1 MQTEILPRGF
11 VARHPVMSDAEAVAR
26 LAQICEI
33 ELYGEAESTLDD
45 LLTEW
50 HEPDYNLATDAWIV
64 LSPDGEVVG
73 ANGVGHREH
82 VRIYTGCD
90 VHPNY
95 RNRGIG
101 TYLLKQAE
109 ARAYQ
114 HMAEA
119 VPGVRV
125 TLNTGVNSKNSAAQ
139 RLLEQHGF
147 KQVRTF
153 WRMLIEMN
161 EAPPTPTWAEGI
173 TVRTFAPGMERAV
186 FEADEEAFRDHW
198 GYVPGR
204 FEEWEHWTV
213 KREGFDPSLWF
224 LAMDGDEVAGFAFCK
239 DEGESS
245 GWVHVLGVRRPWR
258 RKGIGLALL
267 HSSFS
272 EFYRRGIYKVYLGVD
287 AQNLTGATRLYK
299 RAGMHVIREGKN
311 YEKELRAG
319 KEISTQFLDS

>member
-11 VARHPVMSDAEAVAR
+11 VARHPVMDDAEAVVR
-26 LAQICEI
+26 LARICEI
-33 ELYGEAESTLDD
+33 EQHGEADTTLED

-50 HEPDYNLATDAWIV
+50 REPGYDLATDAWIV
-64 LSPDGEVVG
+64 LSPEGEVVG
-73 ANGVGHREH
+73 ANGVFHREH

-119 VPGVRV
+119 APGLRV
-125 TLNTGVNSKNSAAQ
+125 TLNTWTNSKNIAAQ

-153 WRMLIEMN
+153 WRMMIELN
-161 EAPPTPTWAEGI
+161 EAPPIAKWAEGI
-173 TVRTFAPGMERAV
+173 TMRTFVPGMERAV
-186 FEADEEAFRDHW
+186 FEADEEAFQDHW
-198 GYVPGR
+198 GHMPGR

-213 KREGFDPSLWF
+213 KRDGFDPSLWF
-224 LAMDGDEVAGFAFCK
+224 LAMNGDEIAGFTLCK

-245 GWVHVLGVRRPWR
+245 GWVHVLGVRSPWR

-267 HSSFS
+267 HASFG
-272 EFYRRGIYKVYLGVD
+272 EFYRRGIHNVYLGVD
-287 AQNLTGATRLYK
+287 AQSLTGA
-299 RAGMHVIREGKN
+299 
-311 YEKELRAG
+311 
-319 KEISTQFLDS
+319 